1 MQEGAAQR
9 GRPSRQ
15 HSRSSRQTR
24 PAQQP
29 GNDASRRARPWA
41 AIRINVSGRRW
52 FGWSSIATTWTA
64 AAADSFT
71 AATGLYT
78 QCR

>member
-41 AIRINVSGRRW
+41 AIRINVSGRR
-52 FGWSSIATTWTA
+52 GLGRSSFTATWPS
-64 AAADSFT
+64 AAADCFT